1 MTAECA
7 SGGSSSAADSKA
19 PDATV
24 IWRLP
29 NLRHSAPEMSIV
41 ASAPADMP
49 SSARPSAAGD
59 APVCCFTAGTRTAQD
74 A

>member
-1 MTAECA
+1 
-7 SGGSSSAADSKA
+7 
-19 PDATV
+19 
-24 IWRLP
+24 
-29 NLRHSAPEMSIV
+29 MSIV

-59 APVCCFTAGTRTAQD
+59 APVCCFTAGTRTAQE